1 MRLNH
6 HLLVFAGAAL
16 LLPLLFF
23 SAVDAQDTPDA
34 EPAELPQLIALR
46 YHADWC
52 GACTKLAPTFD
63 ALKDRFKEQSILF
76 VTLDFTRPSDVK
88 QSEYLAGSLGL
99 GEIWRD
105 NAMTT
110 GRVLVIDRES
120 GKLVGTY
127 TTNQSPQEMTEALE
141 NLIRE

>member
-6 HLLVFAGAAL
+6 QLLILASAAL

-23 SAVDAQDTPDA
+23 SAVDAQNTPDA
-34 EPAELPQLIALR
+34 KPAELPQLIALR

-52 GACTKLAPTFD
+52 GACTKLAPAFD
-63 ALKDRFKEQSILF
+63 ALKDRFQEQSILF
-76 VTLDFTRPSDVK
+76 VTLDFTQPSDTK

-110 GRVLVIDRES
+110 GRILVIDRL
-120 GKLVGTY
+120 GKQLLATY
-127 TTNQSPQEMTEALE
+127 TANQSPQEMTEALE